1 MGNSFLIRQ
10 ATIVNEEKIFVGD
23 VLIEDG
29 IISSIKPISPP
40 HPPLQE
46 GGESSLRYKD
56 KPLTGGQPAVLHAEG
71 LLLLPG
77 IIDDQVHF
85 REPGLTQKG
94 DLYTESRAA
103 VAGGVTSFMDMPN
116 TTPKA
121 VTVDILEEKYRIAAE
136 KSAANYSFF
145 LGATNDNLDEIRK
158 ADPRTICGLKVFMGA
173 STGNMLVD
181 DPAALEAIFAE
192 SKMIVAIHSEDE
204 TIIRRNL
211 EVCREKYG
219 EAIPVTAHP
228 LIRSAEACI
237 RSTERAV
244 ALAKKNNTRLHV
256 LHISTAAEA
265 SLLDPPGPLETKR
278 ITGEVCVHHLWFDDR
293 DYARLGS
300 LIKWNPAIKSEADKN
315 GLFEALLDGRIDL
328 VATDHAPHLFE
339 EKSNPYLS
347 CPSGAPLIQHS
358 LNMMLEFWKQ
368 GKISLEMIVRKMCHN
383 PAILYRIEKR
393 GFIREGYAADLVL
406 VDPNRPWT
414 VSKENILY
422 KCGWSPMEG
431 YSFTTRV
438 RHTFVNGN
446 AVYMD
451 GLFDDTV
458 KGRRLMF
465 NP

>member
-10 ATIVNEEKIFVGD
+10 ATIVNEEKTFVGD
-23 VLIEDG
+23 VLVEDG
-29 IISSIKPISPP
+29 IISSIKPIYPP

-46 GGESSLRYKD
+46 GGENTLRYNES
-56 KPLTGGQPAVLHAEG
+56 PLLGGMEVVDATG

-85 REPGLTQKG
+85 RDPGLTRKG
-94 DLYTESRAA
+94 DLITEPKAA

-121 VTVDILEEKYRIAAE
+121 VTTDILEEKYRIAAE
-136 KSAANYSFF
+136 KSVANYSFF
-145 LGATNDNLDEIRK
+145 LGATNDNLGEIRK
-158 ADPRTICGLKVFMGA
+158 ADPRTICGVKVFMGA

-192 SKMIVAIHSEDE
+192 SKMVVAIHSEDE

-211 EVCREKYG
+211 EVYKERYG
-219 EAIPVTAHP
+219 DAIPVEAHP
-228 LIRSAEACI
+228 LIRSAEACL

-244 ALAKKNNTRLHV
+244 ALAKKHNTRLHV

-315 GLFEALLDGRIDL
+315 GLFKALLDGRIDL
-328 VATDHAPHLFE
+328 VATDHAPHLIA

-368 GKISLEMIVRKMCHN
+368 GKISLETIVRKMCHN
-383 PAILYRIEKR
+383 PAILYRIQKR
-393 GFIREGYAADLVL
+393 GFIREGFAADLVL
-406 VDPNRPWT
+406 VDPDRPWT
-414 VSKENILY
+414 VSTKNILY
-422 KCGWSPMEG
+422 KCGWSPMDG
-431 YSFTTRV
+431 HTFSTSVT
-438 RHTFVNGN
+438 HTFVNGN
-446 AVYMD
+446 AVYVN
-451 GLFDDTV
+451 GTFDESV
-458 KGRRLMF
+458 KGRRLIF
-465 NP
+465 NY